1 MLWVLFVIMGLLA
14 IGFAIWPLTRDL
26 PRQSLAAG
34 LSIVLTCAIAGGL
47 YYFYGEPDLP
57 SGASTAPDVNQMVA
71 SLEERLAS
79 QPDDLNGWKMLGRS
93 HMTLGNY
100 PGAIEAYRRAV
111 EMESAEN
118 AQTLVAL
125 GAAIVEGSGRQ
136 ITSEA
141 ISVFENALVV
151 EPTNPEALFWGG
163 IGAFNSGN
171 SLLAADRWEM
181 LLATEPPPE
190 VRAMLTERI
199 AVWRGETPPTAPA
212 QGVASVSNVEQ
223 VVVANVSVGP
233 AAAAAMPGE
242 ASVFVI
248 ARDPRQPSP
257 PIAVTRR
264 SLTELPAMVSLGD
277 GESMI
282 PGRNLSAFAEF
293 EVVARVSLSGSP
305 GEQPGDWFGTAI
317 VRPADGSE
325 VELLI
330 NERVE

>member
-1 MLWVLFVIMGLLA
+1 MLWFLFTLMGLVA
-14 IGFAIWPLTRDL
+14 IGFAVWPLTKDL
-26 PRQSLAAG
+26 PRQMLAAA
-34 LSIVLTCAIAGGL
+34 LSIVLTATIAGGL
-47 YYFYGEPDLP
+47 YYVVGEPDVP
-57 SGASTAPDVNQMVA
+57 SGASVAPDVDQMVA
-71 SLEERLAS
+71 SLEERLER

-100 PGAIEAYRRAV
+100 ARAIEAYRRAV
-111 EMESAEN
+111 DMESAQN

-136 ITSEA
+136 ITADA
-141 ISVFENALVV
+141 IAVFENALMV

-163 IGAFNSGN
+163 IAAFNAGKP
-171 SLLAADRWEM
+171 LQAADRWEM
-181 LLATEPPPE
+181 LLATNPPPE
-190 VRAMLTERI
+190 VQTMLTERI
-199 AVWRGETPPTAPA
+199 AIWRGEPVPETTEPA
-212 QGVASVSNVEQ
+212 NAES

-233 AAAAAMPGE
+233 DAAAVMPNE

-264 SLTELPAMVSLGD
+264 ALTELPSPVSLGD
-277 GESMI
+277 SESMI

-293 EVVARVSLSGSP
+293 EIVARVSLSGVPS
-305 GEQPGDWFGTAI
+305 EQPGDWFGNAI
-317 VRPADGSE
+317 VRPAEGNE
-325 VELLI
+325 IAIVI